1 MSRGIYSGS
10 LKGLILGAVLLVVV
24 AGLALSGCSSGGQ
37 GGSGTAAKE
46 PQYLKIGAFYP
57 MTGTNAN
64 KGQLNKNGT
73 ELAVKDIN
81 AAGGLL
87 GMEVQIVYE
96 DTQSKKEV
104 VPNVVRKLIEQDK
117 VAALI
122 GEVASSNSIAAAPV
136 LKELKRPAIAPTSTN
151 PKVVLDP
158 ADQTKVNPYYFR
170 ACFVDAVQGKVMA
183 NFAYNSLKFTKAA
196 VIYNIAQD
204 YNKGL
209 AEYFIARWKEL
220 GGTIVAEETFPDGTQ
235 DFRPQLTKI
244 KAAEPEVV
252 ITCNTYSESGLILK
266 QAKELGMDMVFF
278 AGDSTHAPQVIEI
291 AGEDAVQNLYLT
303 TLYAGDDPDPKAKA
317 FAEKYRAAYNAD
329 PNSNA
334 CFAYESLMVLAEAI
348 KKAGKVDPEAI
359 RAALEN
365 IKDVSVPSG
374 TFTMD
379 PATHNPLNKP
389 VVVIRVVGKEF
400 KFVDK
405 VAPE

>member
-1 MSRGIYSGS
+1 MFKGVRPSS
-10 LKGLILGAVLLVVV
+10 LASMAARVVFAAVIFS
-24 AGLALSGCSSGGQ
+24 LALAGC
-37 GGSGTAAKE
+37 AEKK
-46 PQYLKIGAFYP
+46 PDVIKIGAFYP
-57 MTGTNAN
+57 MTGGNAN

-81 AAGGLL
+81 AAGGVL
-87 GMEVQIVYE
+87 GKQIQVVYE
-96 DTQSKKEV
+96 DTTSKKEV

-117 VAALI
+117 VVALI

-151 PKVVLDP
+151 PKVVMDP

-170 ACFVDAVQGKVMA
+170 ACFLDAVQGKVMA
-183 NFAYNSLKFTKAA
+183 SYAFNALKFKKAA

-209 AEYFIARWKEL
+209 AEFFKAQWKAL
-220 GGTIVAEETFPDGTQ
+220 GGTIVADETFPDQTQ

-244 KAAEPEVV
+244 KAAGPEVV
-252 ITCNTYSESGLILK
+252 ITCNMYSESGLILK
-266 QAKELGMDMVFF
+266 QAKELGMNMVFF

-317 FAEKYRAAYNAD
+317 FADKYKAAYNAD

-334 CFAYESLMVLAEAI
+334 CFSYETLMVIAEAI
-348 KKAGKVDPEAI
+348 KKAGKADPELI
-359 RAALEN
+359 RAAIEK
-365 IKDVSVPSG
+365 IKDVPVPSG
-374 TFTMD
+374 TFSMD

-389 VVVIRVVGKEF
+389 VVVIRVVGKAF
-400 KFVDK
+400 KFVAK